1 MILQVV
7 LENCLGNSLIK
18 LRHLDLKV
26 LVEVFIPKD
35 DIVGVLSFVIS
46 DFLEIGVHFLGA
58 PIIIEGWLRRPQ
70 LILIVWVL
78 VVRVVSTWTWTHMLC
93 PIVVIILLIG
103 GTPKNCP

>member
-7 LENCLGNSLIK
+7 LENCLSNSLIE
-18 LRHLDLKV
+18 LGHLDLEV
-26 LVEVFIPKD
+26 LVEIFIPKD

-70 LILIVWVL
+70 LILIVWVH
-78 VVRVVSTWTWTHMLC
+78 VVRVVSAWTWTQMLC

-103 GTPKNCP
+103 GAPKNCP

>member
-58 PIIIEGWLRRPQ
+58 PIIIEGRLRRPQ

-78 VVRVVSTWTWTHMLC
+78 VVWVVSAWTWTQMLC
-93 PIVVIILLIG
+93 PIVVVILLIG
-103 GTPKNCP
+103 GAPKNCP